1 MPLLTL
7 TTDLGTKDHYLASLK
22 AAIYNQDKDLNVID
36 ITHDIRKFN
45 ILEGALILKNCFKN
59 FPLNTIHLIGIDDEL
74 NYFVKVNTS
83 NKEYVTQISKQQ

>member
-45 ILEGALILKNCFKN
+45 ILEGALILKNCF
-59 FPLNTIHLIGIDDEL
+59 
-74 NYFVKVNTS
+74 
-83 NKEYVTQISKQQ
+83 